1 MKMLKKLLAVVLTGA
16 MALTLFTACG
26 SNAVGTAVTDKDIA
40 DAMNDVSKAQGLNVI
55 VTPRAEEREMARK
68 VAAVLDGKTMH
79 DASGTEIENEIAK
92 ILGYNEG
99 GPNEESRFVWYDR
112 LDADEIGVTG
122 QAFQLVDYILSINAK
137 NYDKVHDKNNQEPAN
152 TRYMGTAFCKM
163 PGDDGKLKTM
173 RVIVATSEPADE

>member
-26 SNAVGTAVTDKDIA
+26 STAVGTAVTDKDIA
-40 DAMNDVSKAQGLNVI
+40 DAMNDVAKAQELNVI

-68 VAAVLDGKTMH
+68 LAALLEGKATS
-79 DASGTEIENEIAK
+79 DENKPEIKNEIEK

-99 GPNEESRFVWYDR
+99 GANEKSRFVWYGI
-112 LDADEIGVTG
+112 LDADKIGVTG
-122 QAFQLVDYILSINAK
+122 QAYQLVDYILSNGAE
-137 NYDKVHDKNNQEPAN
+137 NNNKVNKDPAN

-163 PGDDGKLKTM
+163 LDSDGKLRTM
-173 RVIVATSEPADE
+173 RVIVATSEPAD